1 MEQSPTSKKT
11 RKKILLPGVFLL
23 LFCFMIIGGY
33 FILRVVLIQRG
44 WSISSLFSEADAN
57 GTIIEPEQISTEEND
72 AIPGLL
78 QEELKSRLIANQFQ
92 CTDAEIGDR
101 GLYRWVCF
109 KETQDY
115 LKEVYVFSRSLTTI
129 DFIDANIS
137 QGDGPSDELAIEFL
151 SDVATFPE
159 NTDYHDAAIRWV
171 KETLPTIT
179 EIREIKEADF
189 GGIQYRL
196 YGISAARSLELG
208 TLP

>member
-1 MEQSPTSKKT
+1 MQQPPTSKKAS
-11 RKKILLPGVFLL
+11 RRFLLPGLILL
-23 LFCFMIIGGY
+23 ISCIVIIVGY
-33 FILRVVLIQRG
+33 FILRIVLIQDG
-44 WSISSLFSEADAN
+44 WSISSLFSKAESA
-57 GTIIEPEQISTEEND
+57 GPIIEPEKVSNEE
-72 AIPGLL
+72 AEGIPGLL
-78 QEELKSRLIANQFQ
+78 QEELKSRLIENEFE
-92 CTDAEIGDR
+92 CTDAEIGDS
-101 GLYRWVCF
+101 GLIRWVCF
-109 KETQDY
+109 EETQDY

-137 QGDGPSDELAIEFL
+137 QKGEPSDELAIEFL
-151 SDVATFPE
+151 SYVATFPE
-159 NTDYHDAAIRWV
+159 NINHHDAAMNWV